1 MPANQP
7 PTTQFSSSPAPVL
20 ADHAHAALLKHTEL
34 QFDFSTFKPPQPP
47 WWLEWILNYIFRPL
61 GWLLSHP
68 VGRYAFWVLLAAV
81 IGFGL
86 FVLGR
91 WILRRAWTGAR
102 DEAPGGPAPPDWSLS
117 PVMAKLLLSDADA
130 MAAEGRYAEAI
141 HYLLLRSVGDIAERR
156 PELLT
161 PALTGREISVLPGL
175 PDPARRAFAEIARVV
190 ERAVFA
196 GRDVGASDYAACRDE
211 YERFALPDLW
221 QLKRAA

>member
-1 MPANQP
+1 MPANQLP
-7 PTTQFSSSPAPVL
+7 TQFSSYAAPAA
-20 ADHAHAALLKHTEL
+20 ADRAHAALLKHTEL

-47 WWLEWILNYIFRPL
+47 WWLDWVLNYIFRPL

-68 VGRYAFWVLLAAV
+68 AGRYAFWALLTAL

-91 WILRRAWTGAR
+91 WIFRRAWAVAR
-102 DEAPGGPAPPDWSLS
+102 DEELGPAFPDWSLS
-117 PVMAKLLLSDADA
+117 PSMAKLLLSDADA
-130 MAAEGRYAEAI
+130 MAADGRYAEAI
-141 HYLLLRSVGDIAERR
+141 HHLLLRSVGDIAERR
-156 PELLT
+156 PELLK

-175 PDPARRAFAEIARVV
+175 PDTARRAFGEIARVV

-196 GRDVGASDYAACRDE
+196 GRDVGAREYAACRDE

-221 QLKRAA
+221 QVRKPA